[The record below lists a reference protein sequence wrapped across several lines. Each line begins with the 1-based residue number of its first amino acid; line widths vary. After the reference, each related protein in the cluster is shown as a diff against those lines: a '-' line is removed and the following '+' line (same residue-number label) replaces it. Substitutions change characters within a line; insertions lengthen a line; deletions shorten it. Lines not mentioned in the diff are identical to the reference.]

1 MRGGEPAGR
10 SPLPHPRD
18 SGRPWRP
25 PPRSPTLAPSEP
37 EPARGRAA
45 AARERLGGGRE
56 PGVPSSPAE
65 VCGSEEVAMAMP
77 SGALTP
83 SPVSAVP
90 QPRGRPGR
98 WKEGPLPPDPRRLR
112 NSARTPGC
120 RPSGSEDPSKV
131 KPARGAGAPGR
142 EPGEPRE
149 RVGAVLRAATAW
161 VPGGVHGA
169 RSGIPER
176 SAPSLRARPQL
187 GALLSDLLRLDLGG
201 GCRPRS
207 PGTRPAGECAKA
219 AGGRRGVGL
228 GGEFA
233 ASGPGEGGGSPSCLR
248 GGGKAARGPGRPA
261 AQPGPAGRG
270 AAKLPPALPVPS
282 LVCRL
287 RSLAGLGGRGCEM
300 GTQAVLSER
309 FRPRPGP
316 GTQRAGPAVC
326 WFCGVRAGPVPS

>member
-18 SGRPWRP
+18 SGRPRRP

-45 AARERLGGGRE
+45 AAPERLGGGRE

-65 VCGSEEVAMAMP
+65 VCGSEEVAVAMS

-149 RVGAVLRAATAW
+149 RLGAVLRAATAW

-207 PGTRPAGECAKA
+207 PGTRPAGMRQG
-219 AGGRRGVGL
+219 GGR
-228 GGEFA
+228 A
-233 ASGPGEGGGSPSCLR
+233 AR
-248 GGGKAARGPGRPA
+248 GGARWGVRRLRSQGRRRVPVVPARGRKAARGPGRPA
-261 AQPGPAGRG
+261 AQPGPAGEGRSQV
-270 AAKLPPALPVPS
+270 AAGPPSPFPGLQAPVPRGPRRS
-282 LVCRL
+282 RL
-287 RSLAGLGGRGCEM
+287 
-300 GTQAVLSER
+300 
-309 FRPRPGP
+309 
-316 GTQRAGPAVC
+316 
-326 WFCGVRAGPVPS
+326 